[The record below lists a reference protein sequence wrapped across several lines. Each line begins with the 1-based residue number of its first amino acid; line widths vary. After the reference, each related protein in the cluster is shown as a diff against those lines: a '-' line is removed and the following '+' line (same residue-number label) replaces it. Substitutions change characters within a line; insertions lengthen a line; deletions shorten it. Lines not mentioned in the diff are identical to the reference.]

1 MSIFYFIYI
10 TEIALEAG
18 RHVYHFVCQIPAVCP
33 SSFEGAYGRVR
44 YMVYVKLIRPWKFD
58 QTFSRPFTVLKV
70 MDLNREGLF
79 LRVSSSFLLNTIYMN
94 QSICSHVVPI

>member
-1 MSIFYFIYI
+1 MVLLYFI
-10 TEIALEAG
+10 EIALEASK
-18 RHVYHFVCQIPAVCP
+18 HVYNFVCQIPAVCP

-79 LRVSSSFLLNTIYMN
+79 LRVS
-94 QSICSHVVPI
+94 

>member
-1 MSIFYFIYI
+1 MIIGIFQLILKGLHYFI
-10 TEIALEAG
+10 EIALEVG
-18 RHVYHFVCQIPAVCP
+18 RHVYNFVCQIPAVCP

-79 LRVSSSFLLNTIYMN
+79 LRVS
-94 QSICSHVVPI
+94 